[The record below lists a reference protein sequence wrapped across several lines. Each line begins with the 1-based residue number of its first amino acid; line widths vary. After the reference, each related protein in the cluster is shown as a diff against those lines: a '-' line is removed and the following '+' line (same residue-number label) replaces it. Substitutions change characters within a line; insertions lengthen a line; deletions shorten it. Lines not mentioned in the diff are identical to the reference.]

1 MLDNN
6 CKEHEIA
13 GTVIGHQEPWLAR
26 IPAVSGYPKQN
37 DEYVGSLGRQRWA
50 GVSQVKIICSVETVP
65 VSVWLRNMAR
75 YKISCQIDKV
85 LTPRLL
91 KHQLRVI

>member
-50 GVSQVKIICSVETVP
+50 GVSQVKIICTVWSLDRASVP
-65 VSVWLRNMAR
+65 
-75 YKISCQIDKV
+75 
-85 LTPRLL
+85 LTEEHHTRHAEKYPGKLTRFYLTSPS
-91 KHQLRVI
+91 H